1 MPSDYEGRQW
11 GYTATNQG
19 MQTTRSKP
27 PEAKKK
33 QGRIFLYKFQKEH
46 GLANILILDF
56 KPPELR
62 Q

>member
-1 MPSDYEGRQW
+1 MKADSRVTQLQSKEC
-11 GYTATNQG
+11 
-19 MQTTRSKP
+19 KP
-27 PEAKKK
+27 PEARKK
-33 QGRIFLYKFQKEH
+33 QGRIFPYKFQKEH